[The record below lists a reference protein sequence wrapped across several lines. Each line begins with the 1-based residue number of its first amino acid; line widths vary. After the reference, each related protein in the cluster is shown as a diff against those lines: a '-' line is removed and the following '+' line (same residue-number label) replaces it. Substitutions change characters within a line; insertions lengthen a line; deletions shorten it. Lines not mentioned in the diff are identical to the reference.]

1 MPYLLEENK
10 CNFWSIFGFT
20 GCFMHF
26 YYIII
31 YSIIITTSIEICED
45 SCELGTDDLVAV
57 GLSSSLSRVLLL
69 LLFFLLL
76 LLV

>member
-1 MPYLLEENK
+1 
-10 CNFWSIFGFT
+10 
-20 GCFMHF
+20 MHF

-45 SCELGTDDLVAV
+45 SCELATDDLVAV